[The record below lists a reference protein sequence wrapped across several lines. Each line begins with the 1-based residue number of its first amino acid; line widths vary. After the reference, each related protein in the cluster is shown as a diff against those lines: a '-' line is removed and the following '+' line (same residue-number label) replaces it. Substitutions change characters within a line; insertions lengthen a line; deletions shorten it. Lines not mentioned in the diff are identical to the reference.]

1 MDDIVDDV
9 IQSASKEPSVP
20 AVVLAAVDEVISS
33 ESEAEDLPGPALT
46 VNEVI
51 TTETREILPEGEPL
65 KSPDIQEKTTPDIQE
80 KTTPDIQE
88 KTDKSDIM
96 VNGDI
101 ASPTVQ
107 AVITSHVE
115 DTVVSVTELK
125 KDDPSA
131 LDGIKRDSKS
141 GVVSPGGKESKR
153 VSGAP
158 QFPVEHGVARMS
170 SSGSNIKVCK
180 MSERGSKIFCL

>member
-1 MDDIVDDV
+1 MEDIVDDV

-80 KTTPDIQE
+80 KT
-88 KTDKSDIM
+88 DKSDIM

-131 LDGIKRDSKS
+131 LDGIKHDSKS
-141 GVVSPGGKESKR
+141 GVVSPGGKEAKR

-180 MSERGSKIFCL
+180 KSERGS

>member
-65 KSPDIQEKTTPDIQE
+65 KPPDIQE

-180 MSERGSKIFCL
+180 KSERGSYVFSL